1 MLFRRTVAAKGS
13 VASPS
18 CLTSSLGRSSL
29 VSRGQQMFALRTR
42 SPATQTQQHSGSR
55 YHRESLPHG
64 LRSIL
69 VDQRRTSQ
77 RRVRQID
84 DQKRCYILYS
94 TSVGDKLV
102 AFRRR
107 VCDIISRIWFQT
119 NTNTV
124 LMIALR
130 NGGQVILN
138 SRCAFLLGTHR
149 REWLRTIQELIR
161 KS

>member
-1 MLFRRTVAAKGS
+1 MVASSRRSDWLEPSYVHVILFVILHRTVFSVMLFRRTVAAKGS
-13 VASPS
+13 VASLS

-69 VDQRRTSQ
+69 VDQRRMSQ

-107 VCDIISRIWFQT
+107 VCDIISRIWFQ
-119 NTNTV
+119 
-124 LMIALR
+124 
-130 NGGQVILN
+130 
-138 SRCAFLLGTHR
+138 FL
-149 REWLRTIQELIR
+149 
-161 KS
+161 